1 MRYQIKQAVKKGSF
15 GSDALLVMLVK
26 VFGALMTILLSIY
39 ITRVIGKGAYGLISL
54 GNQIL
59 NYSLI
64 FILYGYN
71 QITTREIS
79 KIREDKSRVAFYT
92 SMLHRY
98 IFSRSALMMLVL
110 LVLAYPLF
118 NILFDSSSFVLPFI
132 ILALGLVPQTVSR
145 IFSSVLLGM
154 KKVWQANLT
163 EQTLTSTLLIVFLFA
178 LNLLGLSLDL
188 YTVVSCFVLA
198 RYIMYYIFT
207 LYLKKGLQLDIRH
220 GNQIRDR
227 ITNQSGFDSK
237 ISRRSFLLIAL
248 TSYSYNTIN
257 SLVLGFTT
265 SPIEVG
271 VFNIMMKIATPIA
284 FILIAFQRSSMPRI
298 AKKYAE
304 GDIQYLKEAF
314 LKIGLFAGVLGLVF
328 FLFVLFFGR
337 DILLIWNID
346 EYQVYRSLIIIAF
359 GFLINAATS
368 VAGPILAMSGEEGVH
383 SYINIISVVLQVTLS
398 FILTLKYGIEGAAI
412 SFALIMLFSN
422 LVKVYFM
429 YKKVLSIPNI
439 MKE

>member
-118 NILFDSSSFVLPFI
+118 NILFDSPSFVLPFI

-207 LYLKKGLQLDIRH
+207 LYLKNGLQLDIRH
-220 GNQIRDR
+220 GNQILDR
-227 ITNQSGFDSK
+227 ITNHSGFDSK

-265 SPIEVG
+265 SPIDVG
-271 VFNIMMKIATPIA
+271 VFNIMMKVATPIA

-304 GDIQYLKEAF
+304 GDIQYLKGAF

-368 VAGPILAMSGEEGVH
+368 VAGPILAMSGQEGVH

-429 YKKVLSIPNI
+429 YKKVLSLPNI
-439 MKE
+439 MK